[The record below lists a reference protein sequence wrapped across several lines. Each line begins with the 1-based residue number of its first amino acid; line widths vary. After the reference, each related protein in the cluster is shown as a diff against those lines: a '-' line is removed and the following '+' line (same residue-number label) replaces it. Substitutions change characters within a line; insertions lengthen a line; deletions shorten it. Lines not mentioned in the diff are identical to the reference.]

1 MHIPVDIRP
10 CANWNAESAHLCVH
24 VDLFEGLCLN
34 VCVRA
39 LASGSY
45 ACLSVC
51 VYVSM
56 CVCVCVCVCLSY
68 WVQSEVLVSGRAKQ
82 EEEED

>member
-51 VYVSM
+51 AYVSM
-56 CVCVCVCVCLSY
+56 CVCVCVCLSY